1 MIVKLLTEHHL
12 EFLSL
17 TGGCGGSTKST
28 LVKISNCWKS
38 HAAAHFSTFDCSY
51 GFAVQIY
58 PQYTG
63 VPVRVHRKQVSMHYM
78 RKSCVGVRVVG
89 L

>member
-38 HAAAHFSTFDCSY
+38 HAMAHYYVEVFE
-51 GFAVQIY
+51 
-58 PQYTG
+58 
-63 VPVRVHRKQVSMHYM
+63 HRKQVLRHSEEG
-78 RKSCVGVRVVG
+78 GVKRVLCQSRTPG
-89 L
+89 